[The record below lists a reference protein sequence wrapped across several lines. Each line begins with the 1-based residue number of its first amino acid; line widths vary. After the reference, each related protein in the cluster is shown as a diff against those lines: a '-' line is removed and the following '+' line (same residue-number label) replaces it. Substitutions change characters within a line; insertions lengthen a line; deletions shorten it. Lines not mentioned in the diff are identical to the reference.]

1 MQVDNLTKYGAE
13 FQIKCV
19 SALLSDKSFV
29 ERVYEI
35 LDPKIFES
43 DANQWIVE
51 QIKDYFVQYKDLPTP
66 TVFKYKV
73 DELMKGVGDD
83 KKATLLKA
91 GIVTQLRSILLK
103 TTESDIKFIKDEFLT
118 FCINRSMRNAVL
130 ESADLVKSGEYT
142 KIRTVIENAL
152 KAGMERD
159 LGHDYVNDVEER
171 LNDATRHCLSTGI
184 PLLDDITN
192 GGLSPG
198 NLGVVI
204 GPTGAGKSW
213 ILARLGTNAVKT
225 GKNVMHISLE
235 LDHNYT
241 GRRYDSCFTG
251 IQFQSIID
259 KADEIRNHVKQI
271 KSNLNIKF
279 FAPYSVSA
287 SMIKLYID
295 RFQNISGKKI
305 DLLVV
310 DYADCLKPDHS
321 SRNSNSYSDGG
332 SVYGELKGVGGELQ
346 IPIWTASQANREGY
360 DQDIVEAQHVADSFK
375 KIMIGDFLMSIS
387 RKREDK
393 VHSIARI
400 HIVKSRLG
408 PDGITFAARFSTD
421 CGYLELFETGS
432 RDGME
437 IQEKMKD
444 TDNSVK
450 KLIQNRWN
458 RNKTNTDDE

>member
-1 MQVDNLTKYGAE
+1 MSYKVHCTETKIMQVDNLTKYGAE

-171 LNDATRHCLSTGI
+171 LNDAVRSCIKTNIPVVDELLDGGLGKGELGFVIGSAGSGKCVGPNTEIEIQYEEIGI
-184 PLLDDITN
+184 PIKTDLSENEMILWIDPFLVYDL
-192 GGLSPG
+192 GG
-198 NLGVVI
+198 
-204 GPTGAGKSW
+204 
-213 ILARLGTNAVKT
+213 
-225 GKNVMHISLE
+225 
-235 LDHNYT
+235 
-241 GRRYDSCFTG
+241 
-251 IQFQSIID
+251 
-259 KADEIRNHVKQI
+259 
-271 KSNLNIKF
+271 
-279 FAPYSVSA
+279 SV
-287 SMIKLYID
+287 
-295 RFQNISGKKI
+295 
-305 DLLVV
+305 
-310 DYADCLKPDHS
+310 
-321 SRNSNSYSDGG
+321 G
-332 SVYGELKGVGGELQ
+332 SVYGWQIEKICNNLGLVG
-346 IPIWTASQANREGY
+346 
-360 DQDIVEAQHVADSFK
+360 
-375 KIMIGDFLMSIS
+375 
-387 RKREDK
+387 
-393 VHSIARI
+393 
-400 HIVKSRLG
+400 
-408 PDGITFAARFSTD
+408 
-421 CGYLELFETGS
+421 TG
-432 RDGME
+432 
-437 IQEKMKD
+437 K
-444 TDNSVK
+444 
-450 KLIQNRWN
+450 
-458 RNKTNTDDE
+458 NTQK